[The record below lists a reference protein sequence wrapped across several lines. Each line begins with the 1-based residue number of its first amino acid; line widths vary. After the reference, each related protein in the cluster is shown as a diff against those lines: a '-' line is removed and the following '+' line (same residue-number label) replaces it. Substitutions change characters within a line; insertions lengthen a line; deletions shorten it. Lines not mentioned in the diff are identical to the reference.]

1 MARIDKIKQALKELS
16 PVDKISL
23 HNIRSRETGNYDDEI
38 YENDEEFFNMNYPNN
53 PHEAVRASFYG
64 DFRYMDEYISLAD
77 NGNLVSFEERDLEK
91 YIDDNLLAEYFD
103 ENPEEL
109 DDLEIEEEEPNEVS
123 EDRYY
128 DSLGVLPPIYF
139 STLNGKNVKGGF
151 AVSEPNR
158 HISTPDGFKATYNG
172 FYKKDGKY
180 FEIGEV
186 YFVNTDADGEADEY
200 GGNDGIA
207 KTVNPEAFGL
217 GGIFRKIFGSRKVQ
231 TGRAWTNDHYHHNKS
246 EDYEIPMAN
255 RKHFAKG
262 GGVRE
267 HNGREYSFGRAWT
280 NDHRH
285 QNLEEDYEVE
295 MYDRK
300 RKFEDGGEII
310 GRYNGNNQYYERPLP
325 KIIIIHGSKINDVAL
340 AHLKRNTKL
349 DFKKSRWD
357 HLEAT
362 PTSAKQI
369 VTLLVT
375 YNWKTRY
382 YDNWDYKNELHLYL
396 NVTDEYANGGG
407 LKNTTYIPN
416 RDIESLKTNYGKTIS
431 GKRLVDGAY
440 AKGKLKTPKV
450 SRTQFEEETFEYKT
464 GGKTPKQPIAFEHSN
479 LYFNGYGIDI
489 NGNKVVR
496 VSFPNSRAFSIQTN
510 GTLPKTYKAHG
521 SMEFDEAEI
530 NAYVKEFGSPAQKKK
545 LKIYKK

>member
-23 HNIRSRETGNYDDEI
+23 HNIRSRETGNSDDEI
-38 YENDEEFFNMNYPNN
+38 YENDEEFFNMYYSQK
-53 PHEAVRASFYG
+53 PHEAVRATFYG
-64 DFRYMDEYISLAD
+64 DFRYMDEYVTFGGD
-77 NGNLVSFEERDLEK
+77 GNLKSFEERDLED

-103 ENPEEL
+103 ENPDEL
-109 DDLEIEEEEPNEVS
+109 EDLEIEEEEPNEVS
-123 EDRYY
+123 EDRYWEM
-128 DSLGVLPPIYF
+128 LEVLPPFYF
-139 STLNGKNVKGGF
+139 NTLNGKKVSGGF

-186 YFVNTDADGEADEY
+186 YFTKTDSDGEV
-200 GGNDGIA
+200 DGYSDDTRNA

-217 GGIFRKIFGSRKVQ
+217 GGIFRKIFGGRKVQ

-246 EDYEIPMAN
+246 EDYEVPMEN

-285 QNLEEDYEVE
+285 QNLGEDYEVE
-295 MYDRK
+295 MYERK
-300 RKFEDGGEII
+300 RKFAEGGLSEHGLMIDDIITKDLGNNEII
-310 GRYNGNNQYYERPLP
+310 VKGKNGMFRTVNLNEGKRYG
-325 KIIIIHGSKINDVAL
+325 K
-340 AHLKRNTKL
+340 
-349 DFKKSRWD
+349 
-357 HLEAT
+357 
-362 PTSAKQI
+362 
-369 VTLLVT
+369 
-375 YNWKTRY
+375 
-382 YDNWDYKNELHLYL
+382 
-396 NVTDEYANGGG
+396 GGG

-431 GKRLVDGAY
+431 GKRLLDGAY
-440 AKGKLKTPKV
+440 AKGNLKTPKV

-464 GGKTPKQPIAFEHSN
+464 GGKTIKQPIAFDSSN
-479 LYFNGYGIDI
+479 LYFNGYGVDI

-510 GTLPKTYKAHG
+510 GTLPKTYRSHG
-521 SMEFDEAEI
+521 TMGFDEAEI